1 CSPSLLH
8 LTVQYCASKKRN
20 FQKMLSALQ
29 VIRTVILI
37 VTWPC
42 GTILNSSII
51 AVYLSDWKKGVK
63 LGECDQISLSMGC
76 TNLLLQCFITL
87 GVAFISYGMYLPFA
101 FSIFLSFWLTA
112 GLSVCYCLRLANP
125 LPKCFLQLKR
135 RLSRIVTPL
144 LLWSVA
150 ISFTVTFSNIIL
162 YTGTNQNLTILYH
175 NNKSNVNDDYSIPAI
190 TFGISLP
197 SIITSICILLSL
209 ISLLRHIR
217 RMKQNPQ
224 VRSPQLKNLIRACR
238 TMFLLMTLNF
248 LFFLIIFSLMV
259 PLYDVGTVWNMVRS
273 SGIVLI
279 PSGQAVVLI
288 FGNSKLLEKNIFIFD
303 RIVYRRGK
311 IILPYIYCV
320 KEHYTEKLF
329 VV

>member
-1 CSPSLLH
+1 
-8 LTVQYCASKKRN
+8 
-20 FQKMLSALQ
+20 MLSALQ

-87 GVAFISYGMYLPFA
+87 GVAFNSYGLHLPFA
-101 FSIFLSFWLTA
+101 VSLAIGAVLLFSIYFSFWLTA
-112 GLSVCYCLRLANP
+112 GLSVCYYLRLANP
-125 LPKCFLQLKR
+125 LPKFFLQLKR

-224 VRSPQLKNLIRACR
+224 VGSPQLKNHIRACR

-288 FGNSKLLEKNIFIFD
+288 FGNSKLLGAWTK
-303 RIVYRRGK
+303 
-311 IILPYIYCV
+311 
-320 KEHYTEKLF
+320 TLF
-329 VV
+329 PQ